1 MYLEDLNNKLK
12 NEEDLNKAMLN
23 LYNNITFKIIA
34 KKDWVNCRF
43 FTYYINYLGCLI
55 TSISFQRIPIME
67 LSSFPNIFNEYN
79 NSFKENDNNPWEIFF
94 Y

>member
-1 MYLEDLNNKLK
+1 
-12 NEEDLNKAMLN
+12 MLN
-23 LYNNITFKIIA
+23 LYNNITFKIIV

-43 FTYYINYLGCLI
+43 FTYYINYLDCLI